1 MSHGSWA
8 AARRV
13 AHNDYVRRM
22 IPGDRR
28 TPDQQGLQL
37 PGDGRVNP
45 RPDVRVVRETPT
57 TRVLDGDGGLGH
69 IVCMQATDWAIE
81 TAKRFGTAAATCCN
95 HFHVGAVGFCER
107 TEPPGPAAWPVPRL
121 SPDLAECTQTL
132 VPLCGPAASQSP
144 SRASAPPTG
153 TSPEPPSA
161 TPQSPPRG
169 RPPSRSRSTHLVR
182 SRSVSPPAR
191 QSSRTLSWTA
201 GVACCRRAPRDLT
214 LRASSP
220 AARAAFSSS

>member
-1 MSHGSWA
+1 MTDGRRVPAAQLRGLIRSLFSAAGTSDADAQLLARLLVEQDMVQGGRMSHGSWA
-8 AARRV
+8 AARRI

-107 TEPPGPAAWPVPRL
+107 TEPPGPAAC
-121 SPDLAECTQTL
+121 A
-132 VPLCGPAASQSP
+132 P
-144 SRASAPPTG
+144 S
-153 TSPEPPSA
+153 
-161 TPQSPPRG
+161 
-169 RPPSRSRSTHLVR
+169 
-182 SRSVSPPAR
+182 
-191 QSSRTLSWTA
+191 
-201 GVACCRRAPRDLT
+201 LT
-214 LRASSP
+214 
-220 AARAAFSSS
+220 